1 MSGPPVPEPQKLTL
15 THWAILVM
23 AAIGF
28 AFDTYVLLTLP
39 LVLRPALQ
47 EFGLKPDSPEF
58 KTWLGIMF
66 YVPAFAGGICGLLGG
81 YLTDYFGRRRLLIWS
96 FLLYVLSAF
105 PAGFATTPGMLLAGR
120 TLNFV
125 GVCIEFVAA
134 VAWLAELFPN
144 PAQRER
150 VLGYTQT
157 FASLGG
163 ILIASANHLCVDL
176 GRLLP
181 RVQIPGFL
189 AAMLAPIVDEHA
201 AWRYTTMSGLVF
213 AVPLIIILFFL
224 PESPVW
230 SRKKKEGTLR
240 RPSFGEIFAPQFRRT
255 TIVTTILFA
264 CCYGAAF
271 GAIQMMPQIVPGL
284 THADKTGAVDKME
297 QEIRER
303 QEKQAADDP
312 QFQIEPAPKIKKLA
326 VQRVASDYTKVQEIG
341 GLIGRIL
348 LAILALYIVSRRWLL
363 RIFQIPG
370 LLIMPLVFYFFLT
383 MPNTKY
389 FEIPLSWLGIGALP
403 ITNVSLGM
411 MFAGLVTVAQF
422 SFWGNYLPRVY
433 PVYLRGTGQSFGAN
447 IGGRL
452 LGTSFAWV
460 TGTLAGMEF
469 IPGKDAPHKFAMA
482 AAIVTVFVYLVGV
495 IASCF
500 LPEPK
505 GELD

>member
-240 RPSFGEIFAPQFRRT
+240 RPSFGEIFAPQFRAHDDCHHDPVRLLLRSR
-255 TIVTTILFA
+255 VW
-264 CCYGAAF
+264 G
-271 GAIQMMPQIVPGL
+271 
-284 THADKTGAVDKME
+284 HSND
-297 QEIRER
+297 
-303 QEKQAADDP
+303 AADRAGVD
-312 QFQIEPAPKIKKLA
+312 
-326 VQRVASDYTKVQEIG
+326 
-341 GLIGRIL
+341 
-348 LAILALYIVSRRWLL
+348 SR
-363 RIFQIPG
+363 
-370 LLIMPLVFYFFLT
+370 
-383 MPNTKY
+383 
-389 FEIPLSWLGIGALP
+389 
-403 ITNVSLGM
+403 
-411 MFAGLVTVAQF
+411 
-422 SFWGNYLPRVY
+422 
-433 PVYLRGTGQSFGAN
+433 
-447 IGGRL
+447 
-452 LGTSFAWV
+452 
-460 TGTLAGMEF
+460 
-469 IPGKDAPHKFAMA
+469 
-482 AAIVTVFVYLVGV
+482 
-495 IASCF
+495 
-500 LPEPK
+500 
-505 GELD
+505 

>member
-1 MSGPPVPEPQKLTL
+1 
-15 THWAILVM
+15 
-23 AAIGF
+23 
-28 AFDTYVLLTLP
+28 
-39 LVLRPALQ
+39 
-47 EFGLKPDSPEF
+47 
-58 KTWLGIMF
+58 
-66 YVPAFAGGICGLLGG
+66 
-81 YLTDYFGRRRLLIWS
+81 
-96 FLLYVLSAF
+96 
-105 PAGFATTPGMLLAGR
+105 
-120 TLNFV
+120 
-125 GVCIEFVAA
+125 
-134 VAWLAELFPN
+134 
-144 PAQRER
+144 
-150 VLGYTQT
+150 
-157 FASLGG
+157 
-163 ILIASANHLCVDL
+163 
-176 GRLLP
+176 
-181 RVQIPGFL
+181 
-189 AAMLAPIVDEHA
+189 
-201 AWRYTTMSGLVF
+201 
-213 AVPLIIILFFL
+213 
-224 PESPVW
+224 
-230 SRKKKEGTLR
+230 
-240 RPSFGEIFAPQFRRT
+240 
-255 TIVTTILFA
+255 
-264 CCYGAAF
+264 
-271 GAIQMMPQIVPGL
+271 MMPQIVPGL